1 MDLLQLR
8 YFYDSAN
15 YLSISKTA
23 AKYGVPATSVSASIR
38 RLEEE
43 LGCKLFDRTP
53 NRISLNDK
61 GMIMRDSLRKIFT
74 EMDTMVEEVSGA
86 VDDVKEIKFFI
97 FTEFKIFRMIF
108 MNEYLA

>member
-1 MDLLQLR
+1 MDILQLR

-23 AKYGVPATSVSASIR
+23 EKYGVPATSVSASIR
-38 RLEEE
+38 RLEKE

-61 GMIMRDSLRKIFT
+61 GIIMRDSLKKIFS
-74 EMDTMVEEVSGA
+74 EMDSMIEAVSGS
-86 VDDVKEIKFFI
+86 VDDVKEIKI
-97 FTEFKIFRMIF
+97 LVKAIV
-108 MNEYLA
+108 